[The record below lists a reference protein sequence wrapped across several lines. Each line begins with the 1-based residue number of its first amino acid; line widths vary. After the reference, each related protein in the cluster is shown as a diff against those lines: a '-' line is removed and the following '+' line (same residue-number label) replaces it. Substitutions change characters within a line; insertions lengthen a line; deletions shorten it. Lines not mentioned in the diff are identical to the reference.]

1 MRRLDLCR
9 FDLWEQ
15 FHNYAIS
22 LNNSSTVII
31 GYFVFF
37 LVIAFFQLQG
47 KTKLFLEYL
56 QG

>member
-37 LVIAFFQLQG
+37 WLLHFFNY
-47 KTKLFLEYL
+47 KVKRNCF
-56 QG
+56 